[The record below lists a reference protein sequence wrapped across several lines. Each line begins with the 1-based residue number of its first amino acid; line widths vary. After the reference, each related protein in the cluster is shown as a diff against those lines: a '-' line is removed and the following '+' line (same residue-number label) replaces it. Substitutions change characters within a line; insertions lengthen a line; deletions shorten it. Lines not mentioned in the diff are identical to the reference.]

1 MEHSV
6 YPRCTQRA
14 TMEANTMQ
22 ETALLELRG
31 ICKFFPGVRALDGV
45 DFTLRKGEIHALMG
59 ENGAGKSTLIKVLT
73 GVYSKDEGTISM
85 EGTPVQIRTTQ
96 DALKAGIS
104 TVYQEITLCPNL
116 TVAENLYIG
125 KPKSPPTPKSAPASS
140 CRGPLWPPTCGIT
153 LTATR
158 PQPKPTNASPPRC
171 WATTGAWTKPA

>member
-1 MEHSV
+1 
-6 YPRCTQRA
+6 
-14 TMEANTMQ
+14 MQ

-31 ICKFFPGVRALDGV
+31 ICKFFPGVRALDSV
-45 DFTLRKGEIHALMG
+45 DFTLREGEIHALMG

-73 GVYSKDEGTISM
+73 GVYPKDEGTISM

-125 KPKSPPTPKSAPASS
+125 
-140 CRGPLWPPTCGIT
+140 R
-153 LTATR
+153 
-158 PQPKPTNASPPRC
+158 
-171 WATTGAWTKPA
+171 TKGGVYKLAAIKKGDKYGF

>member
-1 MEHSV
+1 
-6 YPRCTQRA
+6 
-14 TMEANTMQ
+14 MQ

-45 DFTLRKGEIHALMG
+45 DFTLCKGEIHALMG

-125 KPKSPPTPKSAPASS
+125 RTKGAFTNWRKMNAPQLPRHPRRAHAAAVELLHRRAADGRHRP
-140 CRGPLWPPTCGIT
+140 RGRYGV
-153 LTATR
+153 
-158 PQPKPTNASPPRC
+158 Q
-171 WATTGAWTKPA
+171 GAHSRRADVLFGRAGGRKAL

>member
-1 MEHSV
+1 MEPSV

-14 TMEANTMQ
+14 IMQ

-96 DALKAGIS
+96 DAL
-104 TVYQEITLCPNL
+104 ITHEKYEEL
-116 TVAENLYIG
+116 E
-125 KPKSPPTPKSAPASS
+125 KMFS
-140 CRGPLWPPTCGIT
+140 
-153 LTATR
+153 
-158 PQPKPTNASPPRC
+158 
-171 WATTGAWTKPA
+171 